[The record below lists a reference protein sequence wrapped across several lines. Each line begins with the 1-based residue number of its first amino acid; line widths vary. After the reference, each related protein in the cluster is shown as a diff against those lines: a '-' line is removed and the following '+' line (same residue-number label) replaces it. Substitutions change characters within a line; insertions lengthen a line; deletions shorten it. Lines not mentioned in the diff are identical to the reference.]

1 MPTQDELVQGYDC
14 DGKKAGTEECAVLS
28 FEQISEILKAIA
40 HPARMEIIVRLKED
54 GCNVSEIQRNLGLP
68 QSTISQHLRVL
79 KNAGV
84 LSSRREGTKVCY
96 NVEMKEVIRII
107 EALRSG

>member
-1 MPTQDELVQGYDC
+1 MVSYERRSQ
-14 DGKKAGTEECAVLS
+14 
-28 FEQISEILKAIA
+28 ILKAIA

-54 GCNVSEIQRNLGLP
+54 GCNVSEIQNNLGLP

-79 KNAGV
+79 KNAGI

-96 NVEMKEVIRII
+96 TVEMKEVMSIIR
-107 EALRSG
+107 ALGRI